1 MRKLQIKF
9 PNQIRISGWDFGS
22 SARAMNQ
29 AGEKDL
35 LMTYESVSLTQAG
48 LEKVSKSTTERKSM
62 STKTSIKRIAL
73 VAVSALGFGMVSTVS
88 ANAADAE
95 YGDMTSLTVNAVEAN
110 YKLVQREDVAFSVSA
125 GINVGATIDADE
137 TVTLKAVFTSKPTAS
152 TLVAV
157 SSSAGDS
164 DDSSA
169 ANAGATVSVDGD
181 GTTPASLQADPS
193 AGESLVDDTNI
204 GTFDFTPDTP
214 GTYVVRVWHD
224 ADSDG
229 FYDAGTEVTRTIT
242 VIAGGTPAAMTVAT
256 YGAVSSVTNAGIL
269 DGYEDGSLLT
279 VLLKDSAGNAT
290 KLAAGEGVT
299 VSGTNSV
306 TLNGTADS
314 ITLTS
319 ATTQNIN
326 GLMIVNVKKAAAGT
340 SAITLSP
347 AGTIASAFASQTSN
361 LEFVAI
367 TESDAADYALD
378 ETSGVDSTTIGAG
391 NALGAVNASTSK
403 KSIAYELTSAAAGTS
418 RYIGVNIVD
427 TTGAITGYAGAAY
440 MESVAISDTAAG
452 TAAYS
457 VTVATW
463 SATLRSA
470 TGVAGADS
478 YEIAL
483 ADDTAANSEGWA
495 ITAAT
500 ASVSAANSEWN
511 VSNVS
516 SSTGASVSV
525 TLTVN
530 DNFDTAMSG

>member
-1 MRKLQIKF
+1 LIK
-9 PNQIRISGWDFGS
+9 
-22 SARAMNQ
+22 
-29 AGEKDL
+29 
-35 LMTYESVSLTQAG
+35 VSL
-48 LEKVSKSTTERKSM
+48 K
-62 STKTSIKRIAL
+62 
-73 VAVSALGFGMVSTVS
+73 
-88 ANAADAE
+88 DA
-95 YGDMTSLTVNAVEAN
+95 
-110 YKLVQREDVAFSVSA
+110 
-125 GINVGATIDADE
+125 
-137 TVTLKAVFTSKPTAS
+137 
-152 TLVAV
+152 
-157 SSSAGDS
+157 
-164 DDSSA
+164 
-169 ANAGATVSVDGD
+169 
-181 GTTPASLQADPS
+181 
-193 AGESLVDDTNI
+193 
-204 GTFDFTPDTP
+204 
-214 GTYVVRVWHD
+214 
-224 ADSDG
+224 
-229 FYDAGTEVTRTIT
+229 
-242 VIAGGTPAAMTVAT
+242 
-256 YGAVSSVTNAGIL
+256 
-269 DGYEDGSLLT
+269 
-279 VLLKDSAGNAT
+279 AGNAT

-299 VSGTNSV
+299 VTGSNTV

-340 SAITLSP
+340 SAITLAP
-347 AGTIASAFASQTSN
+347 AGIIASAFASQTSN

-367 TESDAADYALD
+367 TESDAADYTLD

-403 KSIAYELTSAAAGTS
+403 KTIAYEITSAAAGTS

-457 VTVATW
+457 VTAATW

-478 YEIAL
+478 YDIAL

-530 DNFDTAMSG
+530 DNFDTAMSGQAVTFAIAGRNSAITTGLAAVTDANGKATFTYTDAGTSTSASTDTISATAGSGATAITATVSVSFDAGNAVSTVTVSSGDTTAGVDNLTSAPTDIAAGTAGASATTQAVTATVKNSAGALLAGVAVTFSISGEGAAVTSTTKTVYTNTSCCYCKHLWLEDRFIHRNSNSWRQVRFR